1 MSFAFFALPVS
12 SHFFVTLPDM
22 KIHTLP
28 DQLVNQIAAGEVVE
42 RPASVVKELLE
53 NSLDAG
59 ATRIEIDIEQGG
71 KRLIRIRDNGQ
82 GMSAEELPLSL
93 TRHATSKIRSLED
106 LESVSSLGFRGEALP
121 SIRSV
126 SQLNLVSRA
135 ADAEQAWSITPEQD
149 QPVPAAHP
157 VGTTIEIRDL
167 FYNTPARRKF
177 LRTDNTEFGHID
189 KLVQKLVLSRF
200 DVEFRFSHNKRS
212 RRLYKPALDAAAQLQ
227 RVADVL
233 GPAFRE
239 HAISIEVSHADFR
252 LWGWVASPGFS
263 RSQADM
269 QYFFVNRRMVRDKLV
284 GHAVRQA
291 YHDVM
296 VHGRQP
302 AFVLFL
308 ELPPTM
314 VDVNAHP
321 AKTEVRFRD
330 GRLVHDFLFHSIH
343 QALAE
348 VRPDPQQAESLL
360 AGNASSAV
368 ASKPFSY
375 SSRPPQQSSMP
386 LPAGERVNVYAALSQ
401 VPSAAQAQA
410 HSATDALIPP
420 LGYALA
426 QLHGIYVLSQNAE
439 GLVIVDM
446 HAAHERITYERLKS
460 TMQEG
465 TVRAQ
470 PLLVP
475 ERFQVSEREADIAE
489 KHFELFGKLGFEL
502 DRSGP
507 DTLVVRQVPSLL
519 RQADVVTLVRDVL
532 ADLVQHG
539 SSLRLDEAINEVLST
554 MACHGSVRANR
565 RLTIEEMN
573 ALLRS
578 MEETERSGQCNH
590 GRPTWRQLSVQ
601 ELDSLFMRG
610 R

>member
-1 MSFAFFALPVS
+1 MAAACQQP
-12 SHFFVTLPDM
+12 FFVTIPDM

-28 DQLVNQIAAGEVVE
+28 SQLVDQIAAGEVVE

-59 ATRIEIDIEQGG
+59 STRVEIDIEQGG
-71 KRLIRIRDNGQ
+71 KRLIRIRDNGH
-82 GMSAEELPLSL
+82 GMSREELPLSL
-93 TRHATSKIRSLED
+93 TRHATSKIRSLQD

-126 SQLNLVSRA
+126 SQLSLISRE
-135 ADAEQAWSITPEQD
+135 ADAEQAWSMAPDHD
-149 QPVPAAHP
+149 QVVPAAHP

-177 LRTDNTEFGHID
+177 LRTDNTEFAHID

-200 DVEFRFSHNKRS
+200 DVEFRFNHNKRS
-212 RRLYKPALDAAAQLQ
+212 RRIYKPANDVAAQLQ
-227 RVADVL
+227 RVSEVL
-233 GPAFRE
+233 GPAFQE
-239 HAISIEVSHADFR
+239 HALAIDISHADFR
-252 LWGWVASPGFS
+252 LSGWIASPGFS

-291 YHDVM
+291 YQDVM
-296 VHGRQP
+296 YHGRHP
-302 AFVLFL
+302 AFVLYL

-360 AGNASSAV
+360 TGNTKSTLATQSFDYA
-368 ASKPFSY
+368 
-375 SSRPPQQSSMP
+375 SRPPQQTGMS
-386 LPAGERVNVYAALSQ
+386 LPAGEGINVYKALSQ
-401 VPSAAQAQA
+401 SAAATHTQALQGEDD
-410 HSATDALIPP
+410 TVPP

-446 HAAHERITYERLKS
+446 HAAHERITYERLKTS
-460 TMQEG
+460 LQQG
-465 TVRAQ
+465 SVRAQ

-475 ERFQVSEREADIAE
+475 EHFQVSQREADIAE
-489 KHFELFGKLGFEL
+489 KHFELFAKLGFEL
-502 DRSGP
+502 DRRGP
-507 DTLVVRQVPSLL
+507 DTLVIRQVPTLL

-565 RLTIEEMN
+565 RLNLEEMN

>member
-1 MSFAFFALPVS
+1 
-12 SHFFVTLPDM
+12 M

-28 DQLVNQIAAGEVVE
+28 DQLIDQIAAGEVVE

-200 DVEFRFSHNKRS
+200 DVEFHFSHNKRS

-227 RVADVL
+227 RVSDVL

-239 HAISIEVSHADFR
+239 HAISIDVSHADFR
-252 LWGWVASPGFS
+252 LWGWVASPSFS

-296 VHGRQP
+296 YHGRQP

-308 ELPPTM
+308 ELSPTM

-321 AKTEVRFRD
+321 AKTEVRFRE

-360 AGNASSAV
+360 AGNTTSAV
-368 ASKPFSY
+368 TSQPFAY
-375 SSRPPQQSSMP
+375 SSRPPQQSNIP
-386 LPAGERVNVYAALSQ
+386 LPAGERVNVYEALSQ
-401 VPSAAQAQA
+401 VPSTAQAQ
-410 HSATDALIPP
+410 SDSDAVIPP

-426 QLHGIYVLSQNAE
+426 QLHGIYVLAQNAE

-460 TMQEG
+460 AMQEG

-489 KHFELFGKLGFEL
+489 KHFELFSKLGFEL

>member
-1 MSFAFFALPVS
+1 MPV
-12 SHFFVTLPDM
+12 M
-22 KIHTLP
+22 RIQTLP
-28 DQLVNQIAAGEVVE
+28 DQLVDQIAAGEVVE

-53 NSLDAG
+53 NCLDAG

-82 GMSAEELPLSL
+82 GMTREELPMSL
-93 TRHATSKIRSLED
+93 LRHATSKIRSLED

-126 SQLNLVSRA
+126 SRLSLVSCEIG
-135 ADAEQAWSITPEQD
+135 ADQAWSINPDSEEV
-149 QPVPAAHP
+149 VPAAHP
-157 VGTTIEIRDL
+157 VGTSIEIRDL

-177 LRTDNTEFGHID
+177 LRTDSTEFGHID

-200 DVEFRFSHNKRS
+200 EVEFRFSHNKRS
-212 RRLYKPALDAAAQLQ
+212 RRIYKPARDTAEQLQ
-227 RVADVL
+227 RVTEVL
-233 GPAFRE
+233 GNEFRE
-239 HAISIEVSHADFR
+239 HAISIDVSHADFR
-252 LWGWVASPGFS
+252 LWGWIASPAFS

-284 GHAVRQA
+284 AHAVRQA
-291 YHDVM
+291 YTDVM
-296 VHGRQP
+296 YHGRQP
-302 AFVLFL
+302 AFVLYL
-308 ELPPTM
+308 ELPPTL

-330 GRLVHDFLFHSIH
+330 GRLVHDFLFHAIH
-343 QALAE
+343 QALAG
-348 VRPDPQQAESLL
+348 VRPDPQRAESLL
-360 AGNASSAV
+360 SGNVAAPASQQAV
-368 ASKPFSY
+368 AYSGRAPRQSGIPFAANENVDAY
-375 SSRPPQQSSMP
+375 QTLAQQAPQVE
-386 LPAGERVNVYAALSQ
+386 AEA
-401 VPSAAQAQA
+401 SADEQE
-410 HSATDALIPP
+410 TIPP

-426 QLHGIYVLSQNAE
+426 QLHGIYVLAQNAA

-446 HAAHERITYERLKS
+446 HAAHERITYERLK
-460 TMQEG
+460 TAMQQGE
-465 TVRAQ
+465 VRAQ
-470 PLLVP
+470 PMLVP

-489 KHFELFGKLGFEL
+489 QHSDLFRRLGFEL

-519 RQADVVTLVRDVL
+519 RDADVVKLARDVL

-539 SSLRLDEAINEVLST
+539 SSLRLDEAVNEVLST

-565 RLTIEEMN
+565 RLGVEEMN

-578 MEETERSGQCNH
+578 MEQTERSGQCNH
-590 GRPTWRQLSVQ
+590 GRPTWRQLTVQ